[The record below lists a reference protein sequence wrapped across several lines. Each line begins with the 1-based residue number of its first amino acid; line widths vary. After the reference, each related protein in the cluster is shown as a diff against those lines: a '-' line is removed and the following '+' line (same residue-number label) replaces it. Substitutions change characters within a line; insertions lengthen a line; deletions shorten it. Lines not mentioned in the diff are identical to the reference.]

1 MSTSKPSKE
10 TVFLDVPEVD
20 NFSAKFKYNFYTEN
34 EGVSEVEAVPQKFLE
49 RKSDNFNTD
58 YVSKIQ
64 SRIPKYVIFSWKPII
79 HADNTTNSGKT
90 SLSNNGNLIK
100 ENLSKILDENLFS
113 YQNFTTINLS
123 DQSIDRKLH
132 DYISGVAVMLNETRI
147 AASDATHQ
155 QLALQTNELTSDQ
168 VEYDF
173 LSKYL
178 VQPSENNVFFYAK
191 NSERIKNESVNK
203 LKNVN
208 MVVQLNNKFISAIV
222 KNSVYYPQTTM
233 SDNLI
238 STYAYSINI
247 QKNARARSM
256 DDLLL
261 DDYKSTGTP
270 FDTQPLSEK
279 SNTSNTRLVGYIIDK
294 FEILQS
300 GELKRLQPIIIEDNR
315 IHTTIDLRVKYYG
328 NYQYSIRTI
337 SEFTVPSIV
346 EETNEIVVAKFLV
359 SSKPSQPVVIRCIE
373 SKPPPPPAD
382 INLIWDYD
390 EQKLKLNWA
399 FPANPQRDIK
409 KFQVFRRK
417 NITEPFQ
424 LLAVYDFD
432 NSAIKAEPV
441 EYYFPNL
448 VKREKNPLLIYTDDE
463 FTKDSK
469 YIYTLCS
476 IDAHGMTSNYGIQME
491 VNFNK
496 FKNKLVKK
504 MISSS
509 GAPKAYPNMYLN
521 SDTFV
526 DSINTSNKRKMT
538 ILFKPE
544 HLNIIDTNSNNLN
557 FMQKIANESKYVLQF
572 INIDSQKEQRHIIKL
587 IDRII
592 NEE

>member
-359 SSKPSQPVVIRCIE
+359 SSNSIYN
-373 SKPPPPPAD
+373 SK
-382 INLIWDYD
+382 
-390 EQKLKLNWA
+390 
-399 FPANPQRDIK
+399 
-409 KFQVFRRK
+409 
-417 NITEPFQ
+417 
-424 LLAVYDFD
+424 
-432 NSAIKAEPV
+432 
-441 EYYFPNL
+441 
-448 VKREKNPLLIYTDDE
+448 
-463 FTKDSK
+463 
-469 YIYTLCS
+469 
-476 IDAHGMTSNYGIQME
+476 
-491 VNFNK
+491 
-496 FKNKLVKK
+496 
-504 MISSS
+504 
-509 GAPKAYPNMYLN
+509 
-521 SDTFV
+521 
-526 DSINTSNKRKMT
+526 
-538 ILFKPE
+538 
-544 HLNIIDTNSNNLN
+544 
-557 FMQKIANESKYVLQF
+557 
-572 INIDSQKEQRHIIKL
+572 
-587 IDRII
+587 
-592 NEE
+592 